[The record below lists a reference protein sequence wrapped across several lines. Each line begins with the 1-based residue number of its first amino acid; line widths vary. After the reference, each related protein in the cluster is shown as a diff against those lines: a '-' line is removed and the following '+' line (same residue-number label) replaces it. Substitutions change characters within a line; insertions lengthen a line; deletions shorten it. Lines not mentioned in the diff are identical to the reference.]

1 MKGESFKTSYKFA
14 IYGDPRTKKNSSRI
28 VTMKNGRAFL
38 IPSKQY
44 KEYESSFTKQA
55 QEQHV
60 QGLMIDYPCNIRC
73 VYYMKTRRKVDLTNL
88 LSASMDCMVSAGII
102 ADDNCKIATANDGSR
117 VHYDKEKP
125 RVEITIDP
133 IDEPPFP

>member
-1 MKGESFKTSYKFA
+1 MTDSKAYCFTIS
-14 IYGDPRTKKNSSRI
+14 GDPRTKKNSSQI
-28 VTMKNGRAFL
+28 IKAKNGRCFL

-44 KEYESSFTKQA
+44 KEYETSFKKQA
-55 QEQHV
+55 MEQKV
-60 QGLMIDYPCNIRC
+60 YGLMIDYPVNIKC
-73 VYYMKTRRKVDLTNL
+73 LYYMHTRRKVDLTNL

-102 ADDNCKIATANDGSR
+102 ADDNCKIAAGNDGSR